1 MKQKYKAS
9 HFGKHKTY
17 IPASFQQ
24 SIPKPGEN
32 EAISSYT
39 AVTNTWQTSST
50 APSSPSQ
57 PDITGTN
64 AQSLQQ
70 KSAVY
75 IKPKQLA
82 IVLEKVKT
90 TQYFVWN
97 ITKKY
102 FLCQ

>member
-1 MKQKYKAS
+1 MKQEYKTS
-9 HFGKHKTY
+9 HLGKHKTY
-17 IPASFQQ
+17 IPTSFQHG
-24 SIPKPGEN
+24 IPKPGEN

-39 AVTNTWQTSST
+39 AVTNTWQASST

-57 PDITGTN
+57 PAITGTN

-75 IKPKQLA
+75 VKPKQLA
-82 IVLEKVKT
+82 IVFEKVKT

-97 ITKKY
+97 LTEKY

>member
-1 MKQKYKAS
+1 MKKKYKTS
-9 HFGKHKTY
+9 HSGKHKTY
-17 IPASFQQ
+17 IPTSFQH

-32 EAISSYT
+32 EAISSHT
-39 AVTNTWQTSST
+39 AVTNTWQTSSI
-50 APSSPSQ
+50 APSSSSQ

-64 AQSLQQ
+64 GQSLQQ

-75 IKPKQLA
+75 IKPKQFA
-82 IVLEKVKT
+82 IVFEKVKT

-102 FLCQ
+102 VLCQ